1 MSLGILA
8 DQERQLAVGKVIEQA
23 FVPNRCA
30 LGSRRFVASILPGAW
45 IAKSHGTNRD
55 SFFIV
60 EDRAIQPDPIAQP
73 VAARIVPSNPSL
85 MNLAPRCLADDQQP
99 SSTGQA

>member
-23 FVPNRCA
+23 FVPKRCA
-30 LGSRRFVASILPGAW
+30 LGSRRLVASVLSGAW
-45 IAKSHGTNRD
+45 ITKSHGKNRY

-60 EDRAIQPDPIAQP
+60 EDRAIQPDPIAQ
-73 VAARIVPSNPSL
+73 AIATRIVPSNPSL

-99 SSTGQA
+99 SGAGQA